1 MYCFSNVAGIID
13 RISVTNQMLAHGAL
27 QILRAMLHNIIII
40 LPEDVLTI
48 KRKKKIILASFPLSI
63 IESCIF

>member
-1 MYCFSNVAGIID
+1 MYYFSNVAGIID
-13 RISVTNQMLAHGAL
+13 RISVTSQMLSHGAL
-27 QILRAMLHNIIII
+27 QILRAMLQNIIII